1 MARSRTTIPTG
12 HGEVLAEP
20 AYEQWAALI
29 QDNVTRSRDWTFELC
44 GEPVSAVRA
53 QARAEALERAREFS
67 ARLGVP
73 VRDASTQDL
82 LVVTGHQPE
91 IYHPGIWIK
100 DFLLQRLSEDT
111 GAAAIDVVV
120 DSDSFDTVE
129 VHSPCLRPDVRV
141 CRAFLAVGTVDGC
154 YACTPVPPPDA
165 IRMFCAAAAEH
176 LATLP
181 APAIGHHFARF
192 CTDLEAAAADAHDLG
207 ELLTMARRR
216 FEAPAGTDYLELPV
230 TSMARSRA
238 FATLVA
244 HMALHADEFARVYNG
259 ALADYRD
266 RTGVRTPAQPFPDLR
281 CEEGLIEL
289 PLWHLRDGGRT
300 TVWARTGAVPA
311 LVADGDVLCELG
323 ECGEAVETIMGSQLV
338 PAPKALTL
346 TMFTRLLVA
355 DFFIHGVGG
364 GKYDQ
369 VTDDVFRRFFGIEP
383 PAYAVA
389 SMTVYLPLGA
399 HVVRDEEIEQAAM
412 TLNRIKH
419 NPDQMLD
426 EVEFETAEEHSR
438 AAALAQEKS
447 DLVEEIRATDA
458 DRKTIGRKIREVND
472 ELAAMLAPI
481 ERQLQDE
488 LAQLRQLREASEI
501 LTDRTYPYCFW
512 SPQEIADKAR

>member
-12 HGEVLAEP
+12 HGQVLAEP
-20 AYEQWAALI
+20 AYEQWAALL
-29 QDNVTRSRDWTFELC
+29 QDNVTRSRGWTFELC

-73 VRDASTQDL
+73 VRDASTQDI

-141 CRAFLAVGTVDGC
+141 CRAFLAVGTADGC
-154 YACTPVPPPDA
+154 YACTPVPPPGT

-192 CTDLEAAAADAHDLG
+192 CADLEAAAADAHDLG

-244 HMALHADEFARVYNG
+244 HMALHADEFAHVYNG

-300 TVWARTGAVPA
+300 TVWARTGAAPA

-323 ECGEAVETIMGSQLV
+323 ECGEAVETIMGSPLV

-399 HVVRDEEIEQAAM
+399 HVVRDEEIERAAM
-412 TLNRIKH
+412 TLNRLKH

-426 EVEFETAEEHSR
+426 EVDFETPEERAR
-438 AAALAQEKS
+438 AAGLAQEKS
-447 DLVEEIRATDA
+447 HLVEEIRATDA
-458 DRKTIGRKIREVND
+458 DRKTIGRKIRDVND

-488 LAQLRQLREASEI
+488 LAQLRQLREASEV